1 VKNPLGTAEEFANK
15 SSDQTSH
22 QSGGRH
28 ARSPQRHRISPL
40 RRHPGDARDDAGA
53 VGMFADRTEG
63 AHGVIADFVTR

>member
-1 VKNPLGTAEEFANK
+1 LARPK
-15 SSDQTSH
+15 SSPTS
-22 QSGGRH
+22 RLTK
-28 ARSPQRHRISPL
+28 RRINLGEGMRALRNGIGFSPL